1 MSLALQGKKK
11 WDESHY
17 NDTIMVID
25 TSENQK
31 NMKK

>member
-1 MSLALQGKKK
+1 MNLALQGKKR
-11 WDESHY
+11 WDESHQ